1 MNHFVQTRR
10 PMLVTRPSS
19 LYAPNRAPTQGSA
32 PVDESGSTAAA
43 HRPAYGHRNST
54 RSSSGRAAFKAQER
68 DYVQNLR
75 RQEPDNDYYE
85 AGLSQ
90 FQLGDSPEDEDD
102 ELDLEFGYTGGIDDL
117 DMRFNLSEDCLTMED
132 PETDLSVP
140 ANRERLEWLTML
152 ASVLTGEVVK
162 SEKKRLQGAP
172 GTSLDGKLM
181 SDLWL
186 GLKAKALGRNLQDQT
201 RIIEDARSAMDST
214 LEAVTRFQV
223 RSKNVTELTP
233 WDQVAEM
240 VQKLEECESMYP
252 SRAAMIEAKPI
263 VASEVF
269 VQNVDALISW
279 TTVTQF
285 IHTAISILKNWTGND
300 ELDVTQPGQT
310 GVDGTVPGLTDGS
323 SFIERVLKEN
333 GLQRTFEK
341 KSLSGIDTLVSKAKN
356 TMISNSATFSAMH
369 LPPYLDEL
377 LLLIN
382 FPTKLIEEA
391 LKLRL
396 VYAKRLEDPTMLMV
410 DQMIEDFV
418 MLLNVAVDIKDQYVK
433 VTAPEPGWLLP
444 PCIDENFDLVVLD
457 TLEFYFKL
465 LNWKLGSSANGSHFK
480 EAEILEDQYAFL
492 DRIAK
497 FVEGGN
503 IHVAEQFSALTNKL
517 IGRVLGEFKSQL
529 AGPKSKTA
537 SEMRKHYSAL
547 LENTRL
553 RHRKLL
559 RFSKT
564 LSTRFENATEYSIDN
579 QQAWN
584 DLVANLIDT
593 GHSFAYTAAVEHDGI
608 YIIADPSL
616 SERPEMIKKILRTCA
631 EEDLD
636 SEAGNI
642 GGSYVLI
649 MCPPETLSWQGHVVE
664 VNVPDPQLDIKAGR
678 LRLVADGS
686 QQCLARANLAFG
698 QLSQGLVSVVVPRRA
713 NLPRVNRE
721 LTKIQKAS
729 YRLSNAIMDS
739 VQIIRNAVKGLG
751 CEDLVQNTFSF
762 ATEFGQRSLRYMDPS
777 RRVQHNMKLIGLAI
791 DWVSFICDD
800 CDGSDRKTFKWTVI
814 ALEFAMMMIRGK
826 NILVISED
834 SFSRLQRK
842 VARCMTLLISHFDI
856 MGARSAA
863 QSARE
868 KSESMKNRKQ
878 SLYDQNGRPADHEL
892 LQIMKADLLKQLDEL
907 EQRRREHQ
915 EEHQMTGKVLDDT
928 ISENRSLMYLA
939 SSLSNI
945 TMRWQQGR
953 FIGGGSFGNVY
964 QGVNLDTGEVMA
976 VKEIRLQDPQSISS
990 IVKSIKD
997 EMTVLEMLNHP
1008 NIVSYYGV
1016 EVHRDKVYI
1025 FMELCQGGSLAAQ
1038 LEHGRIA
1045 EETVIQVYTLQ
1056 MLEGLAHLHER
1067 GIVHRDIKPEN
1078 VLLDHNGIIKFVDFG
1093 AAKVIVK
1100 RGKTKAAAKTQVN
1113 SMTGTP
1119 MYMAP
1124 EIITGG
1130 DKGRQGAMDIWA
1142 LGCCILEMATAQRPW
1157 STLDNEWAIM
1167 YHIAG
1172 GHAPTFPTLEQ
1183 LSQRG
1188 QDFLSRC
1195 FETDAGIRASAVE
1208 LLNDPWMIDIRQNTG
1223 MAMPGTPASDYSGS
1237 GYGTGSLSAG
1247 SYSPRSATATGSV
1260 SESGQVLLA
1269 SMKGYASELNLA
1281 KVGNDIPN
1289 KVETEE
1295 RSVAQ
1300 PLKELSSERDDG
1312 VEV

>member
-1 MNHFVQTRR
+1 MDNKVRFQDAVSAYEDEHGYNDHSPQLGSAHAHSDQDLYAGHINGSSAVVAQHASFNDHPATDNDANHIMRDQRR
-10 PMLVTRPSS
+10 PKLVTRPSS
-19 LYAPNRAPTQGSA
+19 LYAPVRTPSHMQLDSTG
-32 PVDESGSTAAA
+32 TAAPP
-43 HRPAYGHRNST
+43 HRPAYGQRSST
-54 RSSSGRAAFKAQER
+54 RSSSGRAAFKAQEKA
-68 DYVQNLR
+68 YVQNLR

-90 FQLGDSPEDEDD
+90 FQLGDTPEDE
-102 ELDLEFGYTGGIDDL
+102 EDDL
-117 DMRFNLSEDCLTMED
+117 DLDFGYATGLDDLDTRYTMSDDNLMLDDS
-132 PETDLSVP
+132 ETDLSVP

-172 GTSLDGKLM
+172 GTSIDGKLM
-181 SDLWL
+181 SELWL
-186 GLKAKALGRNLQDQT
+186 GLKAKALGRSLQDQT
-201 RIIEDARSAMDST
+201 RIIEDARIAMDST
-214 LEAVTRFQV
+214 LEAVTRFQI
-223 RSKNVTELTP
+223 RGKNVTDLSP
-233 WDQVAEM
+233 WEQVAEM
-240 VQKLEECESMYP
+240 IEKLEECESMYP
-252 SRAAMIEAKPI
+252 SRAVMIEAKPI
-263 VASEVF
+263 VASDVF
-269 VQNVDALISW
+269 IQNVDALISW
-279 TTVTQF
+279 TTTMQS
-285 IHTAISILKNWTGND
+285 IHTATSILRKWTGND
-300 ELDVTQPGQT
+300 QLDVTHPGRSE
-310 GVDGTVPGLTDGS
+310 GDGISDGS

-341 KSLSGIDTLVSKAKN
+341 NSLSIVNSLVSKAKT
-356 TMISNSATFSAMH
+356 TMISNSATFAAMH

-418 MLLNVAVDIKDQYVK
+418 MLLNFAVDIKDQYMK

-444 PCIDENFDLVVLD
+444 PCIDENFDLVVLN
-457 TLEFYFKL
+457 TLQFYFKL
-465 LNWKLGSSANGSHFK
+465 LNWKLGSNARGSHFK
-480 EAEILEDQYAFL
+480 EAEILEDQYIFL

-517 IGRVLGEFKSQL
+517 IGRVLGDFKAQL
-529 AGPKSKTA
+529 ADPKVKTA

-564 LSTRFENATEYSIDN
+564 LSSQFENATEYSIDS

-584 DLVANLIDT
+584 DLVAILINS

-616 SERPEMIKKILRTCA
+616 IERTDMIKSILRTCA

-636 SEAGNI
+636 PESGSI

-649 MCPPETLSWQGHVVE
+649 MCPPETLTWQGNVVE

-686 QQCLARANLAFG
+686 QQRLARANLAFDA
-698 QLSQGLVSVVVPRRA
+698 LCQGLVSVVVPRRA

-729 YRLSNAIMDS
+729 FRLSNAIMDS
-739 VQIIRNAVKGLG
+739 VQIIRSAVKGLG
-751 CEDLVQNTFSF
+751 CEDLVQNTFAF
-762 ATEFGQRSLRYMDPS
+762 ATEFGQRSLRYMDPN
-777 RRVQHNMKLIGLAI
+777 RRVQHNMKLINLAI

-826 NILVISED
+826 NILVISDEA
-834 SFSRLQRK
+834 FSRLQSK

-868 KSESMKNRKQ
+868 KSESLKDRKQ
-878 SLYDQNGRPADHEL
+878 SLYDQSGRPADHEL

-907 EQRRREHQ
+907 EQRRRRYQ

-928 ISENRSLMYLA
+928 ISENQSLMYLT

-976 VKEIRLQDPQSISS
+976 VKEIRLQDPQSISG

-1100 RGKTKAAAKTQVN
+1100 RGATKAAAKTQVN

-1157 STLDNEWAIM
+1157 STLDNEWAVSSL
-1167 YHIAG
+1167 H
-1172 GHAPTFPTLEQ
+1172 
-1183 LSQRG
+1183 
-1188 QDFLSRC
+1188 RC
-1195 FETDAGIRASAVE
+1195 I
-1208 LLNDPWMIDIRQNTG
+1208 NH
-1223 MAMPGTPASDYSGS
+1223 
-1237 GYGTGSLSAG
+1237 
-1247 SYSPRSATATGSV
+1247 
-1260 SESGQVLLA
+1260 
-1269 SMKGYASELNLA
+1269 
-1281 KVGNDIPN
+1281 
-1289 KVETEE
+1289 
-1295 RSVAQ
+1295 
-1300 PLKELSSERDDG
+1300 
-1312 VEV
+1312 